1 MIQISIAGGL
11 LDVPAQEISTSFK
24 SMRFSSPLQDAFST
38 DIELPKT
45 AHNVRLLG
53 AYGELD
59 RGQLFGQR
67 IECFVTSE
75 TRTDAGFLTVDRITS
90 ESITVTVYFS
100 VLPLELF
107 DKTVREVLT
116 DDITTAIPLKWRN
129 HGSGQWSSAD
139 AVTAPSQ
146 WWVCNSELNYGGTT
160 TVDSVRNAASPAS
173 IRFDDLMGRIA
184 TKLGVGMPSTGST
197 LRIVA
202 KNLQQA
208 RNVPSVCMCA
218 FSHGLSDFA
227 ADWQTQLGITISLN
241 QYGNS
246 VLYRFDQP
254 CTAHFYLF
262 ANTSYGRQL
271 NDSDNRAIDVIV
283 KKNGTAIASTYT
295 FPAGRHFN
303 SGAYYITAAALPT
316 DTFEIYSYDYG
327 TSPSS
332 GTYFQTLYKVWTEGM
347 INTDAD
353 NPDDMTVFDR
363 CIDDYYIGGIHY
375 QDNVAQCPVFSYQ
388 GIIQNI
394 GDDTIKTLLTS
405 VCWQLG
411 LRLKFESGALAMVA
425 PVDEKVLRHAEL
437 VSYAPVFDGL
447 GQHNKVTY
455 KTVVDAEPARSF
467 YINNSRLKDEVK
479 VQELVLYS
487 ADYFSHL
494 YAPIYTWSY
503 DEDRD
508 AWSREPQELS
518 GIVAGTEGNN
528 GWLEYLKNPSF
539 LGLESLG
546 KVALL
551 TLRTDENVSL
561 YDYVWFDG
569 HKLMVVEGNTDEETG
584 ITEFT
589 ALEVGKV
596 SVTPIDARAYSDG
609 FDDGFN

>member
-1 MIQISIAGGL
+1 MITIFIEGGQ

-75 TRTDAGFLTVDRITS
+75 TRTDAGFLTIDRVTS
-90 ESITVTVYFS
+90 DSITATVYFS

-107 DKTVREVLT
+107 DKAVREILT

-129 HGSGQWSSAD
+129 HGSGQWTSAD

-146 WWVCNSELNYGGTT
+146 WWMCNSEQIYGGLVTE
-160 TVDSVRNAASPAS
+160 DSVRNAASPAS

-208 RNVPSVCMCA
+208 RNVPSVCEVA
-218 FSHGLSDFA
+218 FTHPHDNFSAKWQAQHGME
-227 ADWQTQLGITISLN
+227 I
-241 QYGNS
+241 
-246 VLYRFDQP
+246 YREQSEIVYKFDQP
-254 CTAHFYLF
+254 CTAHIYIF
-262 ANTSYGRQL
+262 ANTSVRRDL
-271 NDSDNRAIDVIV
+271 NDSDNQAVATRIF
-283 KKNGTAIASTYT
+283 KNGSVIGIYT
-295 FPAGRHFN
+295 FPKGRHYN
-303 SGAYYITAAALPT
+303 SGAYYITASALPT
-316 DTFEIYSYDYG
+316 DTFKIETYSVPPVGDYD
-327 TSPSS
+327 TIFSA
-332 GTYFQTLYKVWTEGM
+332 LYKVWTEGM
-347 INTDAD
+347 VNTDAD
-353 NPDDMTVFDR
+353 NPDDITIFDR
-363 CIDDYYIGGIHY
+363 CIDDYYNGGIHY
-375 QDNVAQCPVFSYQ
+375 QDNVTQCPVFAYQ
-388 GIIQNI
+388 GIMQNI
-394 GDDTIKTLLTS
+394 GDDTIKALMSS

-411 LRLKFESGALAMVA
+411 LRLRYESGALAMVA
-425 PVDEKVLRHAEL
+425 PDEEKVLRHAEL

-455 KTVVDAEPARSF
+455 KTVGDGTPYRSF
-467 YINNSRLKDEVK
+467 SLINSRLKDEVK

-487 ADYFSHL
+487 ADYSSHL

-503 DEDRD
+503 DEDGD
-508 AWSREPQELS
+508 VWSREPQELS
-518 GIVAGTEGNN
+518 GIVAGTEGSN

-539 LGLESLG
+539 LGLENLG

-551 TLRTDENVSL
+551 TLRTDEKVSL
-561 YDYVWFDG
+561 YDYVWYDG

>member
-1 MIQISIAGGL
+1 MIQISIAGGQ

-100 VLPLELF
+100 ILPLDSF
-107 DKTVREVLT
+107 DKTVREILT

-129 HGSGQWSSAD
+129 HGSGQWTSAD

-146 WWVCNSELNYGGTT
+146 WWVCNSELNFGGTT

-184 TKLGVGMPSTGST
+184 TRLGVGMPSTGST
-197 LRIVA
+197 LRIMA
-202 KNLQQA
+202 KNVKQA
-208 RNVPSVCMCA
+208 RNVPSVCMCKWKLRLYQ
-218 FSHGLSDFA
+218 FSA
-227 ADWQTQLGITISLN
+227 KYQPQLGMTITPD
-241 QYGNS
+241 QYG
-246 VLYRFDQP
+246 VQYTFDQN
-254 CTAHFYLF
+254 CTVHFYIF
-262 ANTSYGRQL
+262 ANTSYGRTL
-271 NDSDNRAIDVIV
+271 NDSDNKDIQTII
-283 KKNGTAIASTYT
+283 KKNGNIIGSYT

-303 SGAYYITAAALPT
+303 SGAYYITAAATPS
-316 DTFEIYSYDYG
+316 DTFYIDSHSDDGEDVSYLA
-327 TSPSS
+327 
-332 GTYFQTLYKVWTEGM
+332 LYKVWTEGM
-347 INTDAD
+347 VNTDAD
-353 NPDDMTVFDR
+353 YPDDMTVFDR

-375 QDNVAQCPVFSYQ
+375 QDNVAKCPVFAYQ
-388 GIIQNI
+388 GIMQNI
-394 GDDTIKTLLTS
+394 GDDTIKTLLPS

-425 PVDEKVLRHAEL
+425 PVEEKVLRHAEL

-455 KTVVDAEPARSF
+455 KTVGDAEPARSF

-539 LGLESLG
+539 LGLENLG

-561 YDYVWFDG
+561 YDYVWYDG

-589 ALEVGKV
+589 ALEVGEV

>member
-1 MIQISIAGGL
+1 MITIFIAGGQ

-75 TRTDAGFLTVDRITS
+75 TRTDAGFLTIDRVTS
-90 ESITVTVYFS
+90 DSITATVYFS

-107 DKTVREVLT
+107 DKAVREILT

-129 HGSGQWSSAD
+129 HGSGQWTSAD

-146 WWVCNSELNYGGTT
+146 WWVCNSEAMYGGAIS
-160 TVDSVRNAASPAS
+160 VDSVRNAASPAS

-208 RNVPSVCMCA
+208 RNVPSVCMCQWKLRLYQFTA
-218 FSHGLSDFA
+218 TY
-227 ADWQTQLGITISLN
+227 QPQLGVTITPDN
-241 QYGNS
+241 YGIK
-246 VLYRFDQP
+246 YTFDQN
-254 CTAHFYLF
+254 CTVHFYLF
-262 ANTSYGRQL
+262 ANTSHGRQL
-271 NDSDNRAIDVIV
+271 NDSDNKDIQTII
-283 KKNGTAIASTYT
+283 KKNGNVIGSYT

-303 SGAYYITAAALPT
+303 SGAYYITAAATPS
-316 DTFEIYSYDYG
+316 DTFYIDSHSDDGEDVLYLA
-327 TSPSS
+327 
-332 GTYFQTLYKVWTEGM
+332 LYKVWTEGM
-347 INTDAD
+347 INTASD
-353 NPDDMTVFDR
+353 NPDDITIFDR
-363 CIDDYYIGGIHY
+363 CIDEYYVGDIHY
-375 QDNVAQCPVFSYQ
+375 QDNVTQCPVFAYQ
-388 GIIQNI
+388 GIMQNI

-411 LRLKFESGALAMVA
+411 LRLKYESGALAMIA
-425 PVDEKVLRHAEL
+425 PDEEKVLRHAEL

-455 KTVVDAEPARSF
+455 KTVGDGTPSRSF
-467 YINNSRLKDEVK
+467 SLNNSRLKNEVK
-479 VQELVLYS
+479 VQELVLYT

-503 DEDRD
+503 DEEGDV
-508 AWSREPQELS
+508 WSRASQELS
-518 GIVAGTEGNN
+518 GIVAGTEGSN
-528 GWLEYLKNPSF
+528 GWLEFLKNPSF
-539 LGLESLG
+539 LGLEKLG

-584 ITEFT
+584 ITEFS

-596 SVTPIDARAYSDG
+596 SFTPIDARAYSDG

>member
-1 MIQISIAGGL
+1 MITIFIEGGQ

-75 TRTDAGFLTVDRITS
+75 TRTDAGFLTIDRVTS
-90 ESITVTVYFS
+90 DSITATVFFS

-107 DKTVREVLT
+107 DKAVREILT

-129 HGSGQWSSAD
+129 HGSGQWTSAD

-146 WWVCNSELNYGGTT
+146 WWMCNSELNYGGTT

-184 TKLGVGMPSTGST
+184 AKLGVGMPSTGST

-208 RNVPSVCMCA
+208 RNVPSVCLCQWKYRLYQ
-218 FSHGLSDFA
+218 FETKY
-227 ADWQTQLGITISLN
+227 QPQLGMTLTPDHYGV
-241 QYGNS
+241 QYT
-246 VLYRFDQP
+246 FDQP
-254 CTAHFYLF
+254 CTVHFCIF

-271 NDSDNRAIDVIV
+271 NDSDNKDIQTII
-283 KKNGTAIASTYT
+283 KKNGIIIGSYT
-295 FPAGRHFN
+295 FIAGRHFN
-303 SGAYYITAAALPT
+303 SGAYYITAAATPS
-316 DTFEIYSYDYG
+316 DTFYIDSHSEDNYEDVSNLA
-327 TSPSS
+327 
-332 GTYFQTLYKVWTEGM
+332 LYKVWTEGM
-347 INTDAD
+347 VNTDAD
-353 NPDDMTVFDR
+353 NPDDITIFDR
-363 CIDDYYIGGIHY
+363 CIDDYFFGGIHY
-375 QDNVAQCPVFSYQ
+375 QDNVTQCPVFSYQ
-388 GIIQNI
+388 GIMQNI
-394 GDDTIKTLLTS
+394 GDDTVKAMLSS

-411 LRLKFESGALAMVA
+411 LRLKYESGALAMVA
-425 PVDEKVLRHAEL
+425 PDEEKVLRHAEL

-447 GQHNKVTY
+447 GQRNKVTY
-455 KTVVDAEPARSF
+455 KTVGDGTPYRSF
-467 YINNSRLKDEVK
+467 ALNNSRLKDEVK

-503 DEDRD
+503 DEDGD
-508 AWSREPQELS
+508 VWSREPQELS
-518 GIVAGTEGNN
+518 GIVAGTEGSN

-539 LGLESLG
+539 LGLENLG

-561 YDYVWFDG
+561 YDYVWYDG